1 MKTIKELEKEIEE
14 MIETEIRVNESYF
27 KTSGFDIRNW
37 RDISMRYLEERDYY
51 IQQKKILKQTK
62 EICELIEEHLKN
74 YKELF
79 YKLKKTDLGVESLA
93 QWEAMVLL
101 LLKIKGE
108 FEDK

>member
-1 MKTIKELEKEIEE
+1 MKTIKELEKEIEG
-14 MIETEIRVNESYF
+14 MIETKVKVNKSYF
-27 KTSGFDIRNW
+27 KASGFDIRNW
-37 RDISMRYLEERDYY
+37 RDISIRYLEENEYY
-51 IQQKKILKQTK
+51 IQQKKVLKQTK

-93 QWEAMVLL
+93 QCEALIIL

-108 FEDK
+108 DK